1 MCTGSLGKNL
11 VQKYDLVWT
20 MRNWYVVT
28 FSYFLNIFEGASYT
42 IPRYQRQHQLPFRG
56 SLKNKKFLP
65 TEVFIA
71 EGKFAG
77 VFGWNMTHTPI
88 GGFLGLP
95 GGQGRV

>member
-1 MCTGSLGKNL
+1 ME
-11 VQKYDLVWT
+11 QKYDLV
-20 MRNWYVVT
+20 RALWYRYDFFIRYFPRG
-28 FSYFLNIFEGASYT
+28 FSGASYT

-95 GGQGRV
+95 GGEGKVLNYDS